1 MTDGLA
7 DTSITGMT
15 DTDGSHAIGNQ
26 RISQLTLY
34 GKAIMDAIRKRK
46 HAVFGIIVGDTNQIN
61 ENFIQNIFGK
71 DGACV
76 DDFEEARE
84 HVEKQFRNSVED
96 FVKSL

>member
-1 MTDGLA
+1 MEAVMNKVYKSFDQLMEENEEIFEVLKKKGGSGLYR
-7 DTSITGMT
+7 
-15 DTDGSHAIGNQ
+15 AIWEARDVDIEVLEEGL
-26 RISQLTLY
+26 S
-34 GKAIMDAIRKRK
+34 
-46 HAVFGIIVGDTNQIN
+46 NQIN

-84 HVEKQFRNSVED
+84 HVEQQFRTSVED